1 MIRTTLSLA
10 VLAALLT
17 GCGTLAPDYHRPA
30 SPVPT
35 SVSGPAYKAGNG
47 DAKLFAATTWRN
59 YFNDAKLQ
67 QLIQLSLDN
76 NRDLRVAALNIEKAR
91 AEYQIQR
98 ADLFPSIDASGS
110 GIGKRTPASL
120 SSTGQTMISHSY
132 SANLGF
138 SSYELDFFGRVRS
151 LTNAALEQYLATEEA
166 RNSTQISLIAEVAN
180 AYLTLGADHERLK
193 LAQDTLKS
201 QQASFALTQR
211 SFELGVASELDL
223 RQAQTSVE
231 SARVDVAR
239 YTGQVAQDENALTL
253 LVGAAV
259 PPDLQPVAAVD
270 TVTAVEDIPSNIPSE
285 VLQRRP
291 DIQQAE
297 HLLKSTN
304 ANIGAARAAFF
315 PSITLTGLA
324 GSASARLSDLFK
336 AGAGAWSYIP
346 QITLPIFDGG
356 RNQANLDSAKADEK
370 IAVAQY
376 EKSIQ
381 SAFREVADALAIRGT
396 IDDQMTAQQALV
408 DATNRS
414 YTLSDA
420 RYRKGVD
427 SYLNVLD
434 AQRSLYSAQQGL
446 ISIRLDRQANLV
458 TLYKVFGGGWQQ
470 APAAN
475 APAKAG

>member
-1 MIRTTLSLA
+1 MRTTLSLA

-17 GCGTLAPDYHRPA
+17 GCGTMAPDYQRPA
-30 SPVPT
+30 SPAPT
-35 SVSGPAYKAGNG
+35 SVSGPAYQAGSG
-47 DAKLFAATTWRN
+47 DAGKFAATVWRD

-67 QLIQLSLDN
+67 QLIQLALDN

-91 AEYQIQR
+91 AQYQIQR
-98 ADLFPSIDASGS
+98 ADLFPTINAGGS
-110 GIGKRTPASL
+110 GTSKRTPASL
-120 SSTGQTMISHSY
+120 SGTGAPQVTHSY
-132 SANLGF
+132 NAGIGF
-138 SSYELDFFGRVRS
+138 ASYELDFFGRVRS
-151 LTNAALEQYLATEEA
+151 LKDAALEQYLATSEA
-166 RNSTQISLIAEVAN
+166 RDSTQISLIAEVAN
-180 AYLTLGADHERLK
+180 AYLTLGADNERLK

-201 QQASFALTQR
+201 QQSSFGLTQR

-239 YTGQVAQDENALTL
+239 YTGLVAQDENALTL

-259 PPDLQPVAAVD
+259 PADALPTAEVD
-270 TVTAVEDIPSNIPSE
+270 TVTAVEDVPSNIPSE

-297 HLLKSTN
+297 HLLKSAN

-315 PSITLTGLA
+315 PSITLTGSA

-336 AGAGAWSYIP
+336 AGAGAWSFMP
-346 QITLPIFDGG
+346 QVTLPIFDGG
-356 RNQANLDSAKADEK
+356 RNMANLDMAKADEK

-381 SAFREVADALAIRGT
+381 SAFREVADALATRGT
-396 IDDQMTAQQALV
+396 IDDELKAQQALV

-434 AQRSLYSAQQGL
+434 AQRSLYSAQQSL
-446 ISIRLDRQANLV
+446 ITIRLARQGNLV
-458 TLYKVFGGGWQQ
+458 TLYKVFGGGWQ
-470 APAAN
+470 PEGGD

>member
-1 MIRTTLSLA
+1 MMKTTVSLA

-17 GCGTLAPDYHRPA
+17 GCGTMAPDYQRPA
-30 SPVPT
+30 SPAPT
-35 SVSGPAYKAGNG
+35 SVSGPAYQAGNG
-47 DAKLFAATTWRN
+47 NAKQFGDTVWRD
-59 YFNDAKLQ
+59 YFSDAKLQ
-67 QLIQLSLDN
+67 QLIALALDN

-91 AEYQIQR
+91 AQYQIQR
-98 ADLFPSIDASGS
+98 ADLFPTINATGS
-110 GIGKRTPASL
+110 GTSKRTPASL
-120 SSTGQTMISHSY
+120 SGTGQPEISHSY
-132 SANLGF
+132 SAGLGF
-138 SSYELDFFGRVRS
+138 ASYELDFFGRVRS
-151 LTNAALEQYLATEEA
+151 LKDAALEQYLATSEA
-166 RNSTQISLIAEVAN
+166 RDCTQISLIAEVAN
-180 AYLTLGADHERLK
+180 AYLTLGADNERLK
-193 LAQDTLKS
+193 LAKDTLTS
-201 QQASFALTQR
+201 QQSSFGLTQR

-239 YTGQVAQDENALTL
+239 YTGLVAQDENALTL
-253 LVGAAV
+253 LVGTTV
-259 PPDLQPVAAVD
+259 PADAMPTAEVD
-270 TVTAVEDIPSNIPSE
+270 TVTAVEDVPSDIPSE

-297 HLLKSTN
+297 HLLKSAN

-315 PSITLTGLA
+315 PSITLTAAA

-336 AGAGAWSYIP
+336 AGAGAWSFMP
-346 QITLPIFDGG
+346 QVTLPIFDGG
-356 RNQANLDSAKADEK
+356 RNMANLDMAKADEK

-381 SAFREVADALAIRGT
+381 SAFREVADALATRGT
-396 IDDQMTAQQALV
+396 IDDQLKAQQALV

-434 AQRSLYSAQQGL
+434 AQRSLYSAQQNL
-446 ISIRLDRQANLV
+446 ITIRLARQANLV

-470 APAAN
+470 GQPEA

>member
-17 GCGTLAPDYHRPA
+17 GCGTLAPDYQRPA

-47 DAKLFAATTWRN
+47 DAKLFAATAWRD

-67 QLIQLSLDN
+67 QLIQLALDN
-76 NRDLRVAALNIEKAR
+76 NRDLRVSALNIEKAR
-91 AEYQIQR
+91 AQYQIQR
-98 ADLFPSIDASGS
+98 SELFPSIDASGS
-110 GIGKRTPASL
+110 GTGKRTPASL
-120 SSTGQTMISHSY
+120 SSTGQAMISHNY
-132 SANLGF
+132 SAGLGF
-138 SSYELDFFGRVRS
+138 ASYELDFFGRVRS
-151 LTNAALEQYLATEEA
+151 LKDAALEQYLATEEA

-201 QQASFALTQR
+201 QQASFGLTQR

-239 YTGQVAQDENALTL
+239 YTGLVAQDENALAL
-253 LVGAAV
+253 LVGAPV
-259 PPDLQPVAAVD
+259 PQGLQPVAAVD
-270 TVTAVEDIPSNIPSE
+270 SVTAVEDIPSNIPSE

-297 HLLKSTN
+297 HLLKSSN

-315 PSITLTGLA
+315 PSITLTGSA
-324 GSASARLSDLFK
+324 GGASARLSDLFK
-336 AGAGAWSYIP
+336 AGAGTWSYMP
-346 QITLPIFDGG
+346 QINLPIFDGG

-376 EKSIQ
+376 EKAIQ
-381 SAFREVADALAIRGT
+381 SAFREVADALATRGT
-396 IDDQMTAQQALV
+396 IDDQFKAQQALV

-434 AQRSLYSAQQGL
+434 AQRSLYAAQQNL
-446 ISIRLDRQANLV
+446 ITIRLGRQANLV

-470 APAAN
+470 APAAD